1 MFKPN
6 SALAKMFDLKPWQK
20 SLAQRNFPWDRCPIA
35 CDDTGGSWSVYN
47 NVKRVEACDKH
58 MLLDFALHNPLD
70 DPSMTVKIRACT
82 LSDEV
87 PRVSRRLA
95 GRDTDAESDVLC
107 VAGASSI
114 DVSLDVA
121 SYLSGSYD
129 LSQVFSYTTGL
140 IIGVFAGAAIDNR
153 SSASAVLVE
162 VINLINNT
170 AAGAPETIFA
180 QRCVSKRSSKHTFGI
195 AINNACDLSWV
206 QSAVQSWS
214 NGLCLNASALTSAE
228 TSEIAN
234 TTIYEYTHPSVTLYN
249 ITVVHSISD
258 SITASLTSSSS
269 GSSGASAS
277 AGLSSSDLE
286 TTSAS
291 SLSTGT
297 STSTSTGSS
306 TAAAATPPGPTQ
318 TGIVSTYNAY
328 AIPTS
333 GQGYEWNPAIRDCE
347 NFWADEAYCVGVSSA
362 EKRDGQVFPVRS
374 PFRRNWKRD
383 ECSTIQIYSGDTCE
397 SPATECGISL
407 DNFTSYNGDTCDSP
421 LTPGQHVCCSDG
433 DLPDFTPQMYDNGT
447 CYTYLVV
454 FGDSCSEIG
463 AANSLINTE
472 IEEFNNGT
480 TWGWT
485 GCNNLFADSK
495 ICLRDGDPPLPNTV
509 ANAECGPIIPGIP
522 AGQDTDGYYYFQ
534 FISIVRGYL
543 GLDTDKTISM
553 AAPASYWYLKNF
565 KIYKSALECDYVVY
579 MTYDLHGKASN
590 PITAPDYLNSWS
602 QDGCEGGNC
611 LRSHVN
617 LTETYYALSM
627 ITKAGVA
634 SYLITV
640 GVSSYGR
647 SFKMAEAG
655 CTGPEYFYLA
665 NSDNSSLAAPGECTA
680 TAGYIAN
687 AEILDIIYSN
697 ATGTDS
703 WYDEDTD
710 TDYLVYNDTEWV
722 AYMSDEVKAS
732 RTALWNSYNFRGTV
746 DWAIDL
752 IEFLDDDDN
761 PDGDC
766 ESGEYDDDGNCEGYG
781 YYEGMME
788 WTACDDGPFDFDD
801 LTDDVIDSWP
811 SWCAAEYIL
820 SALQSLLDTTLS
832 DYTDMINNDY
842 DDKFETYTESVADS
856 ASSQVYSFME
866 DNGNNYF
873 TCHIAEMSTC
883 CDFCD
888 DCNYCFA
895 SSVCYNMV
903 NQLDGL
909 HTTQQK
915 TLITK
920 WKNITEPC
928 PPDLSERGLGDD
940 QSIWWSLNE
949 DKSEALYEDLLNARG
964 IP

>member
-87 PRVSRRLA
+87 PQVSRRLA
-95 GRDTDAESDVLC
+95 GRDTDAESDALC

-214 NGLCLNASALTSAE
+214 NGLSQCLGFDVGGDHKTFADLDS
-228 TSEIAN
+228 
-234 TTIYEYTHPSVTLYN
+234 LYL
-249 ITVVHSISD
+249 D
-258 SITASLTSSSS
+258 
-269 GSSGASAS
+269 
-277 AGLSSSDLE
+277 
-286 TTSAS
+286 
-291 SLSTGT
+291 
-297 STSTSTGSS
+297 
-306 TAAAATPPGPTQ
+306 
-318 TGIVSTYNAY
+318 
-328 AIPTS
+328 
-333 GQGYEWNPAIRDCE
+333 EWNPAIRDCE

-374 PFRRNWKRD
+374 PFRRNWKRN

-407 DNFTSYNGDTCDSP
+407 DDFTSYNGDTCDSP

-509 ANAECGPIIPGIP
+509 ANAECGPIISGIP

-579 MTYDLHGKASN
+579 MTYDLHGKASH
-590 PITAPDYLNSWS
+590 PITAPDYLNPWS

-752 IEFLDDDDN
+752 IEFLDDDN
-761 PDGDC
+761 PDGGC